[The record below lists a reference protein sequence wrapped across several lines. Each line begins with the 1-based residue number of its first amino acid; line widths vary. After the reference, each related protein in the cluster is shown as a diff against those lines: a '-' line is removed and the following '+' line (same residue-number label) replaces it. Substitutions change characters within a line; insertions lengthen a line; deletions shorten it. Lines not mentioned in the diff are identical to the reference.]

1 MLEKTNQ
8 SELIRVKIKNL
19 DDLTRANRQRNS
31 RRRCP
36 IIDGDGCF
44 INNIQLKCQLKLTM
58 DNPMKVHCHILL
70 AAVNQHIC
78 IVWTIQC
85 KKKKLK
91 THTNQ

>member
-44 INNIQLKCQLKLTM
+44 INNI
-58 DNPMKVHCHILL
+58 
-70 AAVNQHIC
+70 A
-78 IVWTIQC
+78 
-85 KKKKLK
+85 
-91 THTNQ
+91 